1 MISSQKLTRLFRYTA
16 NPQCIGVNRKR
27 DMAKKTASTRK
38 TTAKASSNK
47 NTQGQESWGRRL
59 RRGLFK
65 LLVKTVLWASLVAIL
80 VGAGYLYYL
89 DRNISKTFEGR
100 RWSVPA
106 QVYAQPLELFPGKR
120 LTNSQLQE
128 ELERLGYRKTADL
141 SAPGS
146 YQPIPGGVNVHLRSF
161 AFMEATRPSTRLQVM
176 FVGRQIQRMNSSGKP
191 LDLIRLEPAVIGSFF
206 PSHGEDRVILAPD
219 QVPDL
224 LANGL
229 KAVED
234 RTFDEHKGFS
244 ITGIA
249 RAALV
254 NLRSGE
260 RQQGGSTLTQQLVK
274 SYFLTN
280 ERTIERKLR
289 ELAMAIILEMRFSK
303 EDLLTAYINEIFLGQ
318 NGARAIHG
326 FGLGAQY
333 YFNKPLNELPPDQ
346 IATLISII
354 RGPSYYNPFRHPER
368 TLQRRN
374 RILDTFRDDGLI
386 SQDAHQRVIGKPLGV
401 VDSPNSGGAYYPAFM
416 DLVRM
421 ELRERYS
428 AKDLRSQGLR
438 IFTTLN
444 PRTQENAQQAV
455 SRTLKAIEQG
465 RAPSQR
471 DLQASTVVA
480 DTQTGEV
487 LALVGGRRGRVDG
500 FNRALNAQRPVGSV
514 IKPLI
519 VLTAL
524 ENGYDWSSLVNDEE
538 ITLIPP
544 NGEPWSPRNYDGKSR
559 GELPIIKALALS
571 LNLATVDLGNRV
583 GLGTVQAR
591 FTDLLGYAAKN
602 RYPSFFL
609 GAEAMSPL
617 RLLELYGNFAS
628 GGFRVPPKSVIAVL
642 DEQGNAL
649 SHYPFALEQTIDPD
663 VAMSLNQGLEIVM
676 RRGTGRSSPYAKQGV
691 AGKTGT
697 SNDNRDSWFA
707 GFDNSKLSVVWVG
720 RDDNKPTGLTGSSG
734 AMRIWNAMMREEGV
748 DPLIILA
755 NENSVAIE
763 YDTGLQATDKCADVV
778 VLPITRPDTLPI
790 KPGCNIKVGLGQ
802 RLRSIFGR

>member
-1 MISSQKLTRLFRYTA
+1 
-16 NPQCIGVNRKR
+16 
-27 DMAKKTASTRK
+27 MAKKNALTGQTAPKAASNSK
-38 TTAKASSNK
+38 TQNRG
-47 NTQGQESWGRRL
+47 NWGRRL
-59 RRGLFK
+59 GRGLFK
-65 LLVKTVLWASLVAIL
+65 LLVKTALWISLVIIL
-80 VGAGYLYYL
+80 IGAGYLYYL

-106 QVYAQPLELFPGKR
+106 QIYAQPLELFPGKQ
-120 LTNSQLQE
+120 LTNNQLQD
-128 ELERLGYRKTADL
+128 ELERLGYRKTTDL

-146 YQPIPGGVNVHLRSF
+146 YQPIPGGTNIHLRSF
-161 AFMEATRPSTRLQVM
+161 AFMEATRPSTKLQVM
-176 FVGRQIQRMNSSGKP
+176 FVGRQVQRMNTNGKP
-191 LDLIRLEPAVIGSFF
+191 LNLIRLEPAVIGSFF
-206 PSHGEDRVILAPD
+206 PSHGEDRVILAPG

-249 RAALV
+249 RAALI

-368 TLQRRN
+368 TLERRN
-374 RILDTFRDDGLI
+374 RILDTFQKDGLI
-386 SQDAHQRVIGKPLGV
+386 SPEVYQGVIDKPLGV
-401 VDSPNSGGAYYPAFM
+401 VDSANSGGAYYPAFM

-428 AKDLRSQGLR
+428 ANDLRSQGLR

-455 SRTLKAIEQG
+455 SQTLEAIERQRGSPQG
-465 RAPSQR
+465 S
-471 DLQASTVVA
+471 LQASTIVA

-514 IKPLI
+514 LKPLI

-524 ENGYDWSSLVNDEE
+524 ENGYEWSSIVNDEE
-538 ITLIPP
+538 ITLTPP
-544 NGEPWSPRNYDGKSR
+544 NGEAWSPRNYDGKTR

-583 GLGTVQAR
+583 GLDAVQSR
-591 FTDLLGYAAKN
+591 FRDLLGYAPKN

-642 DEQGNAL
+642 DEQGQPL
-649 SHYPFALEQTIDPD
+649 SHYPFELEQTIDPD
-663 VAMSLNQGLEIVM
+663 IAMSLNQGLEIVM
-676 RRGTGRSSPYAKQGV
+676 RRGTGRTSPYAKQGV

-720 RDDNKPTGLTGSSG
+720 RDDNNPTGLTGSSG
-734 AMRIWNAMMREEGV
+734 AMRIWNAMMRDEGS
-748 DPLIILA
+748 DPFIALE

-763 YDTGLQATDKCADVV
+763 YDTGLRATDKCADVV
-778 VLPITRPDTLPI
+778 VLPIARPDTLSI
-790 KPGCNIKVGLGQ
+790 KPGCNVKSGFGE
-802 RLRSIFGR
+802 RLRSIFSR